1 MMSQI
6 AKSLAL
12 ETRLPLGVLLVL
24 LACRARETTPEV
36 QLVTEVHALSPV
48 PADPTLL
55 PSDPLAPRPHSPC
68 HEVERQARE
77 LSVNLPRQLDTDT
90 RLTAV
95 TARACELRL
104 EYELSTLITSEVAP
118 DGVQAMRDHTIDQL
132 CSDRGALA
140 VFQQGGSF
148 TQFYYDRT
156 HAPIGHFT
164 VSADDCDDGG

>member
-1 MMSQI
+1 
-6 AKSLAL
+6 
-12 ETRLPLGVLLVL
+12 V
-24 LACRARETTPEV
+24 
-36 QLVTEVHALSPV
+36 
-48 PADPTLL
+48 
-55 PSDPLAPRPHSPC
+55 PC
-68 HEVERQARE
+68 HEVERQAHA
-77 LSVNLPRQLDTDT
+77 LSLGLPRQLDVDT

-104 EYELSTLITSEVAP
+104 EYELSTLVTSEVAP